1 MNEFCR
7 LRWIVLLTASLFPQI
22 NSICQQKV
30 NFNSSDNVR
39 LTADFYKSGS
49 SNTFVILFHQENS
62 SRGEY
67 REIAPKIRKLG
78 YNCLA
83 VDLRYG
89 NKFEYIKNETREFID
104 SLGINPIPYEAR
116 KDIEAAIDFAFKLNH
131 KPVILFGSSYSAS
144 ICLLVG
150 KNSPKVKAV
159 IGFSPGEFF
168 GSQFSV
174 KDSIIGFIKPLFLAS
189 SSDENIYL
197 KEMTK
202 GVATLSKT
210 IFSPSSG
217 KGLHGA
223 KSLTNLCNNKDEYWL
238 ALLWFFRELEE

>member
-1 MNEFCR
+1 MR
-7 LRWIVLLTASLFPQI
+7 HIVLFFIPFLTQI
-22 NSICQQKV
+22 NSVSQQKV
-30 NFNSSDNVR
+30 AFYSSDSIKI
-39 LTADFYKSGS
+39 TADLYKSS
-49 SNTFVILFHQENS
+49 SLNPYVILFHQEDG
-62 SRGEY
+62 SRGEFN
-67 REIAPKIRKLG
+67 EIAPRIRKLG

-89 NKFEYIKNETREFID
+89 DKFEYIKNETREFID
-104 SLGINPIPYEAR
+104 SLGMNAIPYEAR
-116 KDIEAAIDFAFKLNH
+116 KDIVASIDFAFKQNH

-144 ICLLVG
+144 LCLLVG
-150 KNSPKVKAV
+150 KNNPKVKAV

-174 KDSIIGFIKPLFLAS
+174 KDSIIGFNKPLFLAS
-189 SSDENIYL
+189 TSDENIYL

-202 GVATLSKT
+202 GVPTLSKS

-238 ALLWFFRELEE
+238 ALLLFFRELEE